1 MTGQHGA
8 SASEGLLLESRTT
21 FVLDGLRIPRFNLA
35 MLFFI
40 DCNMQCLA
48 QFLFAFLAVDQKR
61 LYILKRTGRQNV
73 AGDVRLVHPHRLIRL
88 SGECLQIL
96 IIKMRHNCSIVPY
109 LGDGRQ
115 TLASTTPFVPILS
128 PMPRI
133 FRSLGFALEGLL
145 HALKRERNLQLFA
158 VGYVAVLLIAVML
171 PLELWEWIAILV
183 SGGAFMAVELFNTA
197 LERLTDA
204 VDALPK
210 EAGNTKLHGSMKAAK
225 DVSAAAAFVSLITAA
240 ITIILILGPK
250 ILVQ

>member
-1 MTGQHGA
+1 
-8 SASEGLLLESRTT
+8 
-21 FVLDGLRIPRFNLA
+21 
-35 MLFFI
+35 
-40 DCNMQCLA
+40 
-48 QFLFAFLAVDQKR
+48 
-61 LYILKRTGRQNV
+61 
-73 AGDVRLVHPHRLIRL
+73 
-88 SGECLQIL
+88 
-96 IIKMRHNCSIVPY
+96 
-109 LGDGRQ
+109 
-115 TLASTTPFVPILS
+115 
-128 PMPRI
+128 MPRI

>member
-1 MTGQHGA
+1 M
-8 SASEGLLLESRTT
+8 R
-21 FVLDGLRIPRFNLA
+21 RI
-35 MLFFI
+35 
-40 DCNMQCLA
+40 
-48 QFLFAFLAVDQKR
+48 V
-61 LYILKRTGRQNV
+61 
-73 AGDVRLVHPHRLIRL
+73 
-88 SGECLQIL
+88 
-96 IIKMRHNCSIVPY
+96 
-109 LGDGRQ
+109 
-115 TLASTTPFVPILS
+115 
-128 PMPRI
+128 
-133 FRSLGFALEGLL
+133 RSLGYALEGLL

>member
-1 MTGQHGA
+1 
-8 SASEGLLLESRTT
+8 
-21 FVLDGLRIPRFNLA
+21 
-35 MLFFI
+35 
-40 DCNMQCLA
+40 
-48 QFLFAFLAVDQKR
+48 
-61 LYILKRTGRQNV
+61 
-73 AGDVRLVHPHRLIRL
+73 
-88 SGECLQIL
+88 
-96 IIKMRHNCSIVPY
+96 
-109 LGDGRQ
+109 
-115 TLASTTPFVPILS
+115 
-128 PMPRI
+128 MPRI

-171 PLELWEWIAILV
+171 PLELLEWIAILV